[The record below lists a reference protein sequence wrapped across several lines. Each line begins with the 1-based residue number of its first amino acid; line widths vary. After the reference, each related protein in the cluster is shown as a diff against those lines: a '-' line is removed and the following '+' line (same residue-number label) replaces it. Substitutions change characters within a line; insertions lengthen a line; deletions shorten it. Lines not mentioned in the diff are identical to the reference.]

1 MIEEHDHEYRSG
13 IGTDIHEVVEDRKL
27 MLGGVYVPNSDGLGG
42 HSDGDVGL
50 HAVIAALL
58 GAAGMGDIGML
69 FPDTDPEYKDIRS
82 TELLIETVCKLK
94 ERKIEIINIDSI
106 IIAEE
111 PKLASSIPQ
120 MKEILCPI
128 LRVEK
133 DDLGIKAKTYEGLG
147 AIGQGKAIAAWVHV
161 LVKEKK

>member
-1 MIEEHDHEYRSG
+1 MKIKTG
-13 IGTDIHEVVEDRKL
+13 LGFDIHKLEKGRKL
-27 MLGGVYVPNSDGLGG
+27 FLGGIEIPFPKGLVG
-42 HSDGDVGL
+42 HSDGDCL
-50 HAVIAALL
+50 IHAIIDGLL
-58 GAAGMGDIGML
+58 GAAGEEDIGQL
-69 FPDTDPEYKDIRS
+69 FPDTDPKYKDIRS
-82 TELLIETVCKLK
+82 TELLIETVWKLK